1 MIDFRLST
9 TRSVLLA
16 RSVACAVVAV
26 LLGGCAS
33 FSEDRGLSLAQQTA
47 KERLG
52 KDITWVRSD
61 ADADSVRTK
70 VQALLAKPLSADDA
84 VQIALYNNPGLQAT
98 YAELGISESDLVAAG
113 RIDNPRFSF
122 MRVINWEEHVKIES
136 MLSFGVMSLI
146 TLPMR
151 MEVAGRR
158 FESTRRGVAS
168 EMLRTA
174 SETRKAWVAAVAAA
188 QSVQYMAQVKESAEA
203 GAELARRMARAG
215 NFSKLSQMREHA
227 FYADATTQLARA
239 QQAAVS
245 AREQL
250 TRLMGLA
257 DAQAFRLPERL
268 PELPAAPRT
277 ELEVAQEA
285 MMERLDITAARFE
298 AESLASSLGLTKV
311 TRFTNLFEI
320 GRARLDEGREPRKRG
335 WEVAFEIPI
344 FDFGGSRVAG
354 AEARYMQAAERI
366 RETAVTA
373 ASEVRES
380 YGAYRTQHDLAR
392 HYREEI
398 VPLRKKISDEMLL
411 RYNGMLKSVFE
422 LLADAREQVMAV
434 NGAIEA
440 QRDFWMAEADLQ
452 MALIGKPSALG
463 LGKPLA
469 ATPVKA
475 AGGGH

>member
-1 MIDFRLST
+1 
-9 TRSVLLA
+9 
-16 RSVACAVVAV
+16 
-26 LLGGCAS
+26 
-33 FSEDRGLSLAQQTA
+33 
-47 KERLG
+47 
-52 KDITWVRSD
+52 
-61 ADADSVRTK
+61 
-70 VQALLAKPLSADDA
+70 
-84 VQIALYNNPGLQAT
+84 
-98 YAELGISESDLVAAG
+98 
-113 RIDNPRFSF
+113 
-122 MRVINWEEHVKIES
+122 
-136 MLSFGVMSLI
+136 MSLL
-146 TLPMR
+146 TLPLR
-151 MEVAGRR
+151 MEAAGRR
-158 FESTRRGVAS
+158 FESTRRGVTS

-188 QSVQYMAQVKESAEA
+188 QTVHYMTQVKESAEA

-239 QQAAVS
+239 QQAAVV
-245 AREQL
+245 ACEQL
-250 TRLMGLA
+250 TRLMGLP
-257 DAQAFRLPERL
+257 DVQAFRLPERL
-268 PELPAAPRT
+268 PDLPKTVRA
-277 ELEVAQEA
+277 ESEVAKEA
-285 MMERLDITAARFE
+285 MQERLDVTAARFE
-298 AESLASSLGLTKV
+298 AESLAASLGLTKI
-311 TRFTNLFEI
+311 TRFTNVLEI
-320 GRARLDEGREPRKRG
+320 GRVRIDEGHDPRKKG

-344 FDFGGSRVAG
+344 FDFGGARVAG

-366 RETAVTA
+366 RETAVMAT
-373 ASEVRES
+373 SEVRET
-380 YGAYRTQHDLAR
+380 YNAYRTQHDLAR

-398 VPLRKKISDEMLL
+398 VPLRKKISDEMLW

>member
-1 MIDFRLST
+1 MNAVKYSCCAGRGK
-9 TRSVLLA
+9 RLLA
-16 RSVACAVVAV
+16 LMLAATV
-26 LLGGCAS
+26 LAGCAS
-33 FSEDRGLSLAQQTA
+33 FSEDRGLGLAQQTA

-52 KDITWVRSD
+52 KDITWVRSE
-61 ADADSVRTK
+61 ADADSVKTK
-70 VQALLAKPLSADDA
+70 VQALLGKPLSADDA

-98 YAELGISESDLVAAG
+98 YAELGISESDLVSAG
-113 RIDNPRFSF
+113 RIDNPRFIF
-122 MRVINWEEHVKIES
+122 MRAINRESDVKIES
-136 MLSFGVMSLI
+136 LLSFGVMSLI

-151 MEVAGRR
+151 MEAAGRR
-158 FESTRRGVAS
+158 FEATRRGVTS

-188 QSVQYMAQVKESAEA
+188 QTVQYMAQVKESAEA

-250 TRLMGLA
+250 TRLMGLP

-268 PELPAAPRT
+268 PDLPAAPRT
-277 ELEVAQEA
+277 EADIAKET
-285 MMERLDITAARFE
+285 MNERLDITAARYE
-298 AESLASSLGLTKV
+298 AEALAATLGLTKV
-311 TRFTNLFEI
+311 TRFTNVFEI
-320 GRARLDEGREPRKRG
+320 GRARVDEGREPRKWG

-344 FDFGGSRVAG
+344 FDFGGARVAG

-373 ASEVRES
+373 SSEVRETYS
-380 YGAYRTQHDLAR
+380 AYRTQHDLAR

-398 VPLRKKISDEMLL
+398 VPLRKKISDQMLL

-469 ATPVKA
+469 STPVKY

>member
-1 MIDFRLST
+1 MSNMKLLRCADAHKKSLALALCT
-9 TRSVLLA
+9 MVLT
-16 RSVACAVVAV
+16 
-26 LLGGCAS
+26 GCAS
-33 FSEDRGLSLAQQTA
+33 FSEDRGLGLAQQTA

-52 KDITWVRSD
+52 KDITWVRSE
-61 ADADSVRTK
+61 ADADSVKTK

-98 YAELGISESDLVAAG
+98 YAELGISESDLVSAG
-113 RIDNPRFSF
+113 RIENPRFMFLRALDLRS
-122 MRVINWEEHVKIES
+122 EAKIES
-136 MLSFGVMSLI
+136 ILSFGVMSLL

-151 MEVAGRR
+151 MEAAGRR
-158 FESTRRGVAS
+158 FESTRRGVTS

-174 SETRKAWVAAVAAA
+174 SETRKAWVAAVAAT
-188 QSVQYMAQVKESAEA
+188 QTVQYMTQVKESAEA

-245 AREQL
+245 ACEQL
-250 TRLMGLA
+250 TRLMGLS
-257 DAQAFRLPERL
+257 DPQAFRLPERL
-268 PELPAAPRT
+268 PDLPAAPRA
-277 ELEVAQEA
+277 EADIAREA
-285 MMERLDITAARFE
+285 MTERLDVTAARYE
-298 AESLASSLGLTKV
+298 AESLAASLGLTRI
-311 TRFTNLFEI
+311 TRFTNVLEV
-320 GRARLDEGREPRKRG
+320 GRVRVDEGHDPRKKG

-344 FDFGGSRVAG
+344 FDFGGGRVAG
-354 AEARYMQAAERI
+354 AETRYMQAAERI

-373 ASEVRES
+373 ISEVRET
-380 YGAYRTQHDLAR
+380 YNAYRTQHDLAR

-452 MALIGKPSALG
+452 MVLIGKPSALG
-463 LGKPLA
+463 LGRPLA
-469 ATPVKA
+469 PTPVKA
-475 AGGGH
+475 AAGGH

>member
-1 MIDFRLST
+1 MSNIKLLRRARAHKKSLALALGT
-9 TRSVLLA
+9 MVLA
-16 RSVACAVVAV
+16 
-26 LLGGCAS
+26 GCAS
-33 FSEDRGLSLAQQTA
+33 FSEDRGLGLAQQTA

-52 KDITWVRSD
+52 KDITWVRSE
-61 ADADSVRTK
+61 ADAESVKTK
-70 VQALLAKPLSADDA
+70 VQALLANPLSADDA

-113 RIDNPRFSF
+113 RIDNPRFMF
-122 MRVINWEEHVKIES
+122 MRALDFRSEAKIES
-136 MLSFGVMSLI
+136 ILSFGVMSLI

-151 MEVAGRR
+151 MEAAGRR
-158 FESTRRGVAS
+158 FESTRRGVTS

-188 QSVQYMAQVKESAEA
+188 QTVQYMTQVKESAEA

-215 NFSKLSQMREHA
+215 SFSKLSQMREHA

-245 AREQL
+245 ACEQL
-250 TRLMGLA
+250 TRLMGLP

-268 PELPAAPRT
+268 PDLPAAPR
-277 ELEVAQEA
+277 AEA
-285 MMERLDITAARFE
+285 DIARKAMSERLDVTAARYE
-298 AESLASSLGLTKV
+298 AEALAASLGLTKI
-311 TRFTNLFEI
+311 TRFTNVLEI
-320 GRARLDEGREPRKRG
+320 GRVRIDEGHDPRKKG

-344 FDFGGSRVAG
+344 FDFGGARIAG

-373 ASEVRES
+373 TSEVRET
-380 YGAYRTQHDLAR
+380 YNAYRTQHDLAR

-411 RYNGMLKSVFE
+411 RYNGMLRSVFE

-469 ATPVKA
+469 STPVKA